1 MGPMTDEPPSDE
13 AAEPEASAG
22 DDTAGPQ
29 DGDGE
34 AAAGPQDAEDSP
46 EDAAGPQDAADSGA
60 ERRFLRRSADDRM
73 IAGVAGGIG
82 AYFGIDP
89 VIVRVGFIVLT
100 FLGGAG
106 PFLYLLGWLALPR
119 EESRSVIASALAG
132 ESPRRFRGLLA
143 VVLIG
148 MGLLIVANL
157 SGEFFELFFN
167 VWTNAPYLALILIAA
182 GAALVLWPGPA
193 GRSEPASARPPT
205 APPPPAPPHPQGGR
219 AEAVGHR
226 ADRPIPPVTARAR
239 RRGRTTIGY
248 LTVAVLLVYTGG
260 AVLLDRLDAVEV
272 DVGVFFA
279 VALAIVGVGLVGS
292 AFAVPARGLIL
303 LGVALSV
310 PVLLFAGSGVR
321 WGSGI
326 GEIRVDI
333 ADADELRDEYRHG
346 VGRMVVDLRG
356 FDPDDAA
363 ARLDLS
369 LGVGEMLVYVRDD
382 IKTTA
387 DIHVGAGSIRVAHGV
402 PASGRVRDLYD
413 SRNILEDLWALPV
426 GVLDDLD
433 DLDDIEDYLDADEYA
448 AVYETHIGWRLQ
460 PEQIQPLARL
470 LSSEAGLEDRQRARE
485 VVLRLLLEARAMD
498 YQREVT
504 DDGVGLDRR
513 ISTPPGDGSAS
524 DLRLDIDI
532 GIGKAEVVA
541 LPATGP

>member
-1 MGPMTDEPPSDE
+1 MIDEPPSDDTV
-13 AAEPEASAG
+13 EPEASAG
-22 DDTAGPQ
+22 DD
-29 DGDGE
+29 
-34 AAAGPQDAEDSP
+34 AAEP
-46 EDAAGPQDAADSGA
+46 EDAAESYDAAGPEDAAEPPGDIAKSHDAADSGA
-60 ERRFLRRSADDRM
+60 ERRFLRRSAADRM

-119 EESRSVIASALAG
+119 EESRSVIASALAS
-132 ESPRRFRGLLA
+132 ESPRRFRGILA

-157 SGEFFELFFN
+157 SGKFFEFFFN

-193 GRSEPASARPPT
+193 RRSKPASARPPT
-205 APPPPAPPHPQGGR
+205 PSAPPPPVPAHPLGGR
-219 AEAVGHR
+219 AEAFGHR
-226 ADRPIPPVTARAR
+226 ADQPVPPVAAQAR

-310 PVLLFAGSGVR
+310 PLLPFAGADVR

-326 GEIRVDI
+326 GEIRVDV

-356 FDPDDAA
+356 LDPDDAGE
-363 ARLDLS
+363 RLDLS

-387 DIHVGAGSIRVAHGV
+387 DIYVGAGNIRVAHGV

-413 SRNILEDLWALPV
+413 SREILEDLWALPV

-448 AVYETHIGWRLQ
+448 AVYETHIGWRLR

-470 LSSEAGLEDRQRARE
+470 LSGEDGIGDGHRARE
-485 VVLRLLLEARAMD
+485 VVLRLLLEARAMG
-498 YQREVT
+498 YQREIT
-504 DDGVGLDRR
+504 DNGVGLDRR
-513 ISTPPGDGSAS
+513 ISTPPGNGSAG
-524 DLRLDIDI
+524 DLRLDIDV

-541 LPATGP
+541 LPATIP

>member
-1 MGPMTDEPPSDE
+1 MIDGPPSDDAAAPE
-13 AAEPEASAG
+13 PRAGDDSAAGPRGGDRDVSAGPEYAAEPPAVAS
-22 DDTAGPQ
+22 P
-29 DGDGE
+29 E
-34 AAAGPQDAEDSP
+34 DAEDSG
-46 EDAAGPQDAADSGA
+46 AA
-60 ERRFLRRSADDRM
+60 RRFLRRSASDRM

-82 AYFGIDP
+82 VHFGIDA
-89 VIVRVGFIVLT
+89 VIVRAGFIGLA

-106 PFLYLLGWLALPR
+106 PFLYLIGWLALPR
-119 EESRSVIASALAG
+119 EDSRSVIASALAS
-132 ESPRRFRGLLA
+132 ESPRRLRGLLA

-148 MGLLIVANL
+148 MGLLIVASL
-157 SGEFFELFFN
+157 SGKFFELFFN

-193 GRSEPASARPPT
+193 GRSGPASARPPT
-205 APPPPAPPHPQGGR
+205 APPPPVPPHPLGGR

-226 ADRPIPPVTARAR
+226 ADGSDPPVAARAR

-260 AVLLDRLDAVEV
+260 AVLFDRLDVVEV
-272 DVGVFFA
+272 DMGVFFA
-279 VALAIVGVGLVGS
+279 GALAIVGVGLVGS
-292 AFAVPARGLIL
+292 AFAIPARGLIL

-326 GEIRVDI
+326 GEIRVEVTS
-333 ADADELRDEYRHG
+333 ADELRDEYRHG

-356 FDPDDAA
+356 LDPDDLPE
-363 ARLDLS
+363 RLDLS

-387 DIHVGAGSIRVAHGV
+387 DIDVAAGNLRVSHGV
-402 PASGRVRDLYD
+402 PASGRLRDLYD
-413 SRNILEDLWALPV
+413 SRDILEDLWALPV

-433 DLDDIEDYLDADEYA
+433 DLDDIEDHLDVDEYA
-448 AVYETHIGWRLQ
+448 AVYETHIGWRLR
-460 PEQIQPLARL
+460 PEQLQPLARL
-470 LSSEAGLEDRQRARE
+470 LSGEARVENGQHARE
-485 VVLRLLLEARAMD
+485 VVQRLLVEARAMD

-513 ISTPPGDGSAS
+513 ISTPPGNGSAG
-524 DLRLDIDI
+524 DLRLDIDV

-541 LPATGP
+541 LPATIP